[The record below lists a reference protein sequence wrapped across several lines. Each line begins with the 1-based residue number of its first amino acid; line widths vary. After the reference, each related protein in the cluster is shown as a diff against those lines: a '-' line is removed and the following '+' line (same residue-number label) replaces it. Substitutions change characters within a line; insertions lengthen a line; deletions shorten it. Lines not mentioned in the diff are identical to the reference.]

1 MGTYSG
7 SDKRLQY
14 LFGAVLAIVGSIANE
29 YDATQTYAVDAYVIY
44 QNILYKCT
52 TAVSSPEPFDNTKW
66 SAVLIVNE
74 MASGGGGGGTTV
86 IANPPG
92 AATDT
97 LNKLQVGSTI
107 YSVSGG
113 GGSSHNYSL
122 NEQVV
127 GTWVD
132 GSTVYEKTF
141 VFTPT
146 AYDTDI
152 NVGSLNIDKLIKRE
166 GCFTRRATATNI
178 QQKDIEYRTETN
190 TYPSYGIMVEFR
202 NNNNAQNIHINV
214 SGYNYTEII
223 EIRFT
228 IQYTKTV

>member
-1 MGTYSG
+1 MATYSG

-14 LFGAVLAIVGSIANE
+14 LFGAVTAIVGSIANE
-29 YDATQTYAVDAYVIY
+29 YDATSTYAVDSYVIY
-44 QNILYKCT
+44 ENVLYKCI
-52 TAVSSPEPFDNTKW
+52 TAVTTPESFDDTKW

-74 MASGGGGGGTTV
+74 MGSGGGGGGTTV
-86 IANPPG
+86 IANPAG

-107 YSVSGG
+107 YGVSGG

-146 AYDTDI
+146 AYDIDI
-152 NVGSLNIDKLIKRE
+152 DVSSLNIDKLIRRE
-166 GCFTRRATATNI
+166 GSFSRQATSTMV
-178 QQKDIEYRTETN
+178 QQKAIEYRTETN
-190 TYPSYGIMVEFR
+190 SNPSYGIMAELR
-202 NNNNAQNIHINV
+202 NTSIHVDIGGYTYAQIL
-214 SGYNYTEII
+214 
-223 EIRFT
+223 EIRLT
-228 IQYTKTV
+228 IQYTKVA